1 MMISIRHYF
10 SLFILSALLFL
21 SARLVAQDNADIAY
35 GGYHNAFQIWT
46 SVKVNKDFKYGL
58 SANAQYLL
66 RVDVT
71 NRNIDGHYFYISAKY
86 KALKFLHLDFQFR
99 GVNTAQRNL
108 YRFEFGIKPRYKYK
122 DWTFGYRTAYFN
134 EREYFSPIYEHGRFP
149 TNYWRNRIEV
159 RWDFKKDWGAYAS
172 VEAYTLFDY
181 RGMNTRRVAF
191 IAGIDYVIQKMHNVN
206 VYYMA
211 QPDFNQHSP
220 DLIQAISIVYTWDIP
235 KHFGKKKKK
244 K

>member
-1 MMISIRHYF
+1 LRSPAKNF
-10 SLFILSALLFL
+10 LLVVLAVLAFTY
-21 SARLVAQDNADIAY
+21 VGAQDNADIGY
-35 GGYHNAFQIWT
+35 SNYHNAFQIWT
-46 SVKVNKDFKYGL
+46 SIKVNKDFKYGL

-66 RVDVT
+66 RTDIT
-71 NRNIDGHYFYISAKY
+71 NRGIDGHYFYGSIKY
-86 KALKFLHLDFQFR
+86 KALKYLHLDFQFR
-99 GVNTAQRNL
+99 GVNTAERNL

-122 DWTFGYRTAYFN
+122 DWTFAYRTAYFN
-134 EREYFSPIYEHGRFP
+134 EREYFSRTYEHGRFP

-159 RWDFKKDWGAYAS
+159 RWDFKKDWGTYIS

-191 IAGIDYVIQKMHNVN
+191 IGGLEYTFLKMHTIN

-211 QPDFNQHSP
+211 QPDFNQHSA
-220 DLIQAISIVYTWDIP
+220 DLIQAISVVYIWDIP
-235 KHFGKKKKK
+235 KKFGKKKKK